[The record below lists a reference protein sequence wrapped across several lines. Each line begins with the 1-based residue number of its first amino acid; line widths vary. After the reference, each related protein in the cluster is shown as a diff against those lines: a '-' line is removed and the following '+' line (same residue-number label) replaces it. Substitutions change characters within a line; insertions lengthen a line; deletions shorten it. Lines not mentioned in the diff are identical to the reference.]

1 MIAELITETVQ
12 QEETD
17 MKRYITFI
25 SCFIVLCGLLGCT
38 DERWLENGGTA
49 ENAGGLPI
57 EFVMDFAPITPSSRA
72 DAQIGEK
79 TELALA
85 PLAVLPEY
93 QRKGIGKSLI
103 QEGHRI
109 AQQLNYDYSIVL
121 GSPDY
126 YTKFGYVPA
135 SQYQITAPFPVED
148 EFFMALKLNAK
159 ADAVNGVVEYDPAFG
174 IC

>member
-1 MIAELITETVQ
+1 MIEIRQERESDYEEVGQVIKFAFASAEHCDGNEADLVANLRKSQAFIPELSLVAVEQ
-12 QEETD
+12 Q
-17 MKRYITFI
+17 KVIGHILF
-25 SCFIVLCGLLGCT
+25 SKVK
-38 DERWLENGGTA
+38 
-49 ENAGGLPI
+49 
-57 EFVMDFAPITPSSRA
+57 
-72 DAQIGEK
+72 IGEK
-79 TELALA
+79 TEFALA

-121 GSPDY
+121 GSPNY
-126 YTKFGYVPA
+126 YSKFGCIPA

>member
-1 MIAELITETVQ
+1 MIEIRQERESDYEEVAQVIKIAFASAEHCDGNEADLVANLRKSQAFIPELSLVAVEQ
-12 QEETD
+12 Q
-17 MKRYITFI
+17 KVIGHILF
-25 SCFIVLCGLLGCT
+25 SKVK
-38 DERWLENGGTA
+38 
-49 ENAGGLPI
+49 
-57 EFVMDFAPITPSSRA
+57 
-72 DAQIGEK
+72 IGEK

>member
-1 MIAELITETVQ
+1 MIEIRQERESDYEEVAQVIKIAFASAEHCDGNEADLVANLRKSQAFIPELSLVAVEQ
-12 QEETD
+12 Q
-17 MKRYITFI
+17 K
-25 SCFIVLCGLLGCT
+25 V
-38 DERWLENGGTA
+38 
-49 ENAGGLPI
+49 
-57 EFVMDFAPITPSSRA
+57 
-72 DAQIGEK
+72 IGHILFSKVKIGKK

-121 GSPDY
+121 GSSDY
-126 YTKFGYVPA
+126 YTKFGYIPA

-148 EFFMALKLNAK
+148 EFFMALKLNQK
-159 ADAVNGVVEYDPAFG
+159 AGSIKGMVEYDPAFG

>member
-1 MIAELITETVQ
+1 MIEIRQERESDYEEVAQVIKIAFASAEHCDGNEADLVANLRKSQAFIPELSLVAVEQ
-12 QEETD
+12 Q
-17 MKRYITFI
+17 KVIGHILF
-25 SCFIVLCGLLGCT
+25 SKVK
-38 DERWLENGGTA
+38 
-49 ENAGGLPI
+49 
-57 EFVMDFAPITPSSRA
+57 
-72 DAQIGEK
+72 IGEK
-79 TELALA
+79 TEIALA

-121 GSPDY
+121 GSSDY
-126 YTKFGYVPA
+126 YTKFGYIPA

-148 EFFMALKLNAK
+148 EFFMALKLNQK
-159 ADAVNGVVEYDPAFG
+159 AGSIKGMVEYDPAFG

>member
-1 MIAELITETVQ
+1 MIEIRQERESDYEEVGQVIKFAFASAEHCDGNEADLVANLRKSQAFIPELSLVAVEQ
-12 QEETD
+12 Q
-17 MKRYITFI
+17 KVIGHILF
-25 SCFIVLCGLLGCT
+25 SKVK
-38 DERWLENGGTA
+38 
-49 ENAGGLPI
+49 
-57 EFVMDFAPITPSSRA
+57 
-72 DAQIGEK
+72 IGEK
-79 TELALA
+79 TEFALA

>member
-1 MIAELITETVQ
+1 MIEIRQERESDYEEVAQVIKIAFASAEHCDGNEADLVANLRKSQAFIPELSLVAVEQ
-12 QEETD
+12 Q
-17 MKRYITFI
+17 KVIGHILF
-25 SCFIVLCGLLGCT
+25 SKVK
-38 DERWLENGGTA
+38 
-49 ENAGGLPI
+49 
-57 EFVMDFAPITPSSRA
+57 
-72 DAQIGEK
+72 IGEK

-121 GSPDY
+121 GSSDY
-126 YTKFGYVPA
+126 YTKFGYIPA

-148 EFFMALKLNAK
+148 EFFMALKLNQK
-159 ADAVNGVVEYDPAFG
+159 AGSIKGMVEYDPAFG

>member
-1 MIAELITETVQ
+1 MIEIRQERESDYEEVAQVIKIAFASAEHCDGNEADLVANLRKSQAFIPELSLVAVEQ
-12 QEETD
+12 Q
-17 MKRYITFI
+17 KVIGHILF
-25 SCFIVLCGLLGCT
+25 SKVK
-38 DERWLENGGTA
+38 
-49 ENAGGLPI
+49 
-57 EFVMDFAPITPSSRA
+57 
-72 DAQIGEK
+72 IGEK

-85 PLAVLPEY
+85 PLSVLPEY

-126 YTKFGYVPA
+126 YSKFGYIPA